1 MKTTEEIL
9 LDKLNQ
15 MISLLTEIKETNR
28 QMRNYQL
35 YQEHHVHVI
44 KPLTKAEQ
52 KKSDPENLDRLK
64 SILKRQD

>member
-35 YQEHHVHVI
+35 YQEHHVHVVKLDENKI
-44 KPLTKAEQ
+44 VEKAT
-52 KKSDPENLDRLK
+52 ENVDRLK